1 MSMTRRVK
9 FVELPL
15 LVGFVLAV
23 LAFGGTEPASFAIV
37 EVLFLGLVTFLILK
51 PTGLDVFVPWRT
63 LVIPAALTC
72 VVLLQL
78 CPLPANWL
86 QGSGRRVSYIASTR
100 VGRLTF
106 EPYSTRAQL
115 LVVLTCIAAFYLGQ
129 VVSQNRDSKR
139 RLIVSLV
146 VLGTF
151 EAFYGLVQYLTGW
164 QMIFAYA
171 KKYDLTEATGT
182 YINRNHY
189 AGFLEMVLP
198 FGIALALCEFRN
210 LGKSQHPDGARLR
223 TLLSRQSSQRLA
235 FWLLVSV
242 VLFAALIFSRSR
254 MGIIAACASL
264 LVMCG
269 LVAVSRHQ
277 RGIAIGL
284 WAAFIALSIV
294 FAFWIGPGPIAGRFA
309 TVGQEYSLGDQ
320 GRISIWHDAL
330 RLIWQHPLLG
340 TGLGTFPIAFQ
351 AFQTSFLG
359 QFVNHAHNDYLEIA
373 SDLGLPAALTLFA
386 SVFVVL
392 TRAVRTYFSSK
403 ENLDRIVAAGCV
415 GSIVALLLHSM
426 ADFNLYI
433 PANALIFSLILGL
446 GISGKSQ
453 ELPTGPHTSRLN
465 SNFR

>member
-1 MSMTRRVK
+1 MTRLAR
-9 FVELPL
+9 FVEVSVIL
-15 LVGFVLAV
+15 GFFLAV

-37 EVLFLGLVTFLILK
+37 EVLFLGLAAFLAFE
-51 PTGLDVFVPWRT
+51 PRRMDVPVPWRT
-63 LVIPAALTC
+63 LAIPTALTC
-72 VVLLQL
+72 VVLIQL
-78 CPLPANWL
+78 CPLPASWL
-86 QGSGRRVSYIASTR
+86 QGSGGRGNFIAGTR

-106 EPYSTRAQL
+106 ETYSTRVQL

-139 RLIVSLV
+139 RLVVCLV
-146 VLGTF
+146 TLGTF

-171 KKYDLTEATGT
+171 KKYDLAEATGT

-198 FGIALALCEFRN
+198 FGIGLVLYEFRN
-210 LGKSQHPDGARLR
+210 LGKSQHAGGVRLR
-223 TLLSRQSSQRLA
+223 TLVSRRSFQRLT

-269 LVAVSRHQ
+269 LVAASRRQ
-277 RGIAIGL
+277 RGIALGL
-284 WAAFIALSIV
+284 LAAFLALSIV
-294 FAFWIGPGPIAGRFA
+294 FAFWIGPGPIAERFS
-309 TVGQEYSLGDQ
+309 TVGQEYSQGDQ
-320 GRISIWHDAL
+320 SRISIWHDAL

-373 SDLGLPAALTLFA
+373 SDLGLPAAVMLFA

-392 TRAVRTYFSSK
+392 THAVRTYFSSK

-426 ADFNLYI
+426 ADFNLHI
-433 PANALIFSLILGL
+433 PANSLIFSLILGL
-446 GISGKSQ
+446 GISGKGQ
-453 ELPTGPHTSRLN
+453 TLETGSHTLAG
-465 SNFR
+465 

>member
-1 MSMTRRVK
+1 MTRLAR

-15 LVGFVLAV
+15 ILGFVLAV

-37 EVLFLGLVTFLILK
+37 EVLFLGLVAFLVFE
-51 PTGLDVFVPWRT
+51 PRGMDVSVPWRT

-72 VVLLQL
+72 VVLMQL
-78 CPLPANWL
+78 CPLPASWL
-86 QGSGRRVSYIASTR
+86 QRSGGRGNFISSAR
-100 VGRLTF
+100 VGRVTF
-106 EPYSTRAQL
+106 EPYSTRVQL

-139 RLIVSLV
+139 RLIVCLV

-171 KKYDLTEATGT
+171 KKYDLAEATGT

-198 FGIALALCEFRN
+198 FGIALVLYEFCN
-210 LGKSQHPDGARLR
+210 LDKSKHPGGVSLR
-223 TLLSRQSSQRLA
+223 TLLSRESSHRFI

-242 VLFAALIFSRSR
+242 VLFAALIFSQSR

-277 RGIAIGL
+277 RGIALGL

-294 FAFWIGPGPIAGRFA
+294 FAFWIGPGPIAERFA

-320 GRISIWHDAL
+320 SRISIWHDAL

-373 SDLGLPAALTLFA
+373 SDLGLPAAVILFA

-392 TRAVRTYFSSK
+392 TRAVRTYFTSK
-403 ENLDRIVAAGCV
+403 ENIDRIVAAGCV

-426 ADFNLYI
+426 ADFNLHI

-446 GISGKSQ
+446 GISGKSRNLQ
-453 ELPTGPHTSRLN
+453 EGSHTLAA
-465 SNFR
+465 